1 MLFTK
6 NIIYLSYNTTLNH
19 NSMSVIGQNKVFELS
34 STVLPKKGKSIA
46 LMEKKATL
54 FLFKLFISGDIKC
67 HATKAPYR
75 KRGTLYPL

>member
-1 MLFTK
+1 
-6 NIIYLSYNTTLNH
+6 
-19 NSMSVIGQNKVFELS
+19 MSVIGQNKVFELS
-34 STVLPKKGKSIA
+34 STVLPKIGKSIA

-54 FLFKLFISGDIKC
+54 FLFKLFINGDIKC